1 MEKFISDI
9 KDDVSRTHIEII
21 STPHRIRVVTSA
33 KMRKKD
39 YERYI
44 YEDNLHNP
52 YDSRREY
59 TYNKGTIIKYIDQ
72 NNPKIIANVLY
83 IMIEHNI
90 LDKDKYLYNPILY
103 YFLNKISPYNKLRMM
118 RMKYI
123 KNYDNYIA
131 TLYKNLTIPIIKNN
145 RFGDRRG
152 NIDYYRDDE
161 YIIKLNYYRR
171 NSGIP
176 IKFLGSSVD
185 SDIYF
190 RYPSY

>member
-9 KDDVSRTHIEII
+9 KDDISRTHIKII
-21 STPHRIRVVTSA
+21 STPYRIQVVASA

-39 YERYI
+39 HERYI
-44 YEDNLHNP
+44 H
-52 YDSRREY
+52 DSRREY

-72 NNPKIIANVLY
+72 NNPKILANVLY

-90 LDKDKYLYNPILY
+90 LDNDKYLYNPVLY

-118 RMKYI
+118 CMKYT

-145 RFGDRRG
+145 RFGDRYG

-185 SDIYF
+185 SDIKLLIFLYF
-190 RYPSY
+190 QP